1 MYNNNINVVMYSG
14 DDGVV
19 VIDDDDDD
27 DDDYADGGNN
37 NTNNDND
44 NGNDNDNHET
54 NNEIMT
60 KINIIMCQTDY
71 GAEEARK
78 LLIASNGDEIA
89 VIRMYL
95 GTATSLTN
103 DAMAPKPKSKN
114 QLIYQEIRKFMDGCK
129 ENNNNTNNNTN
140 TNTNTNNTVL

>member
-1 MYNNNINVVMYSG
+1 MYNNNINVVMYDDRVDSG
-14 DDGVV
+14 DGGVV
-19 VIDDDDDD
+19 VIDDDDDGD
-27 DDDYADGGNN
+27 VADGSNN
-37 NTNNDND
+37 NNDNNNNNNDND
-44 NGNDNDNHET
+44 NGNDNHET

-71 GAEEARK
+71 GAEEARE

-129 ENNNNTNNNTN
+129 ENNNNNNNN
-140 TNTNTNNTVL
+140 NNTVL